1 VARRLLWAALALA
14 PLTVAL
20 DLATN
25 PSKVVLFGLSAAALV
40 PLAWLVG
47 ESTEHTAEHTGARIG
62 ALLNASFGNAPEVII
77 ALFAIADVL
86 PNVVR
91 GSLAGSVISNML
103 LVLGAALIAGE
114 ESRVDRRAL
123 LVQLGLVFFAVVL
136 LLIPSVPGWHG
147 NPDRH
152 SLALVS
158 IGPAALLL
166 VLYVVTTTVGVR
178 TRARPDAEPR
188 AGSWSLPVA
197 LAALGGA
204 TVGTAFVSEILVH
217 SLKQFART
225 AGLTQFFI
233 SIVIVAIV
241 GNAAE
246 HGGAILI
253 ARRGKMRLAT
263 DIAVSSSAQVGLFVV
278 PLVMLMSLAFSHP
291 LTLSFRPIELITMGI
306 AALTAAAVV
315 RDGCARRREGILL
328 VVLYGVMVVAF
339 GLTPDRA

>member
-25 PSKVVLFGLSAAALV
+25 PSKVFLFALSAAALV

-77 ALFAIADVL
+77 ALFAIAAPL

-91 GSLAGSVISNML
+91 GSLAGSVVSNIL

-114 ESRVDRRAL
+114 EARIDPRGL
-123 LVQLGLVFFAVVL
+123 LVQLGLVFFAVAL
-136 LLIPSVPGWHG
+136 LLIPSIPGWHG
-147 NPDRH
+147 NPERH
-152 SLALVS
+152 SLAILS

-166 VLYVVTTTVGVR
+166 VLYLVMTTLGVR
-178 TRARPDAEPR
+178 SSARPTEEPS
-188 AGSWSLPVA
+188 AGSWPLPVA
-197 LAALGGA
+197 LAALGAA
-204 TVGTAFVSEILVH
+204 TVATAFISEILVH
-217 SLKQFART
+217 SLKEFARS

-246 HGGAILI
+246 HGGAIVI
-253 ARRGKMRLAT
+253 ARRGKLRLAT
-263 DIAVSSSAQVGLFVV
+263 DIAISSSAQVGLFVL
-278 PLVMLMSLAFSHP
+278 PLVMLLSLAFSHP
-291 LTLSFRPIELITMGI
+291 LTLSFRPIELAAMGL
-306 AALTAAAVV
+306 AAVAAGAVV
-315 RDGCARRREGILL
+315 RDGCGRRWEGVLL
-328 VVLYGVMVVAF
+328 IAVYGAMVVAF
-339 GLTPDRA
+339 GFTPDRA